1 MMFLVLNRVKFNDV
15 LNSQTIK
22 IPCKWK
28 FPTLICPCKVENHV
42 FGTHTIE
49 RSEISVENRKAKTF
63 FSPEIKFIL
72 Q

>member
-1 MMFLVLNRVKFNDV
+1 MMFLVLNRVKCNDV

-22 IPCKWK
+22 IPCKCK
-28 FPTLICPCKVENHV
+28 FPTLICPCKVENHL

-63 FSPEIKFIL
+63 FSPKIKFIL